1 MRRGFYFRLAA
12 EGISKNRKFYF
23 PYILTCICMVMM
35 FYIVAYL
42 SMSADFS
49 GIFGG
54 DMLQSMLG
62 FGVFV
67 IGIFSLIFLY
77 YTNSFLIRRRQKEFG
92 LYNILG
98 MGKRNLV
105 KILLWENILTAV
117 VSIAA
122 GLVFG
127 ILFSKLAEM
136 AAVKILGGKTGFDMN
151 FAAKP
156 VIWTVIL
163 FLAITLLIMLRMVIS
178 IFRLRPV
185 EMLRSENTGEKPPK
199 ANWMLA
205 ILGAALLGAA
215 YYLAVAVL
223 DPMAAMVLFFLAVV
237 MVILATYFLFI
248 AGSVALCRL
257 LQRNKRYYYKTKH
270 FISISSMTYRMK
282 RNGAGLASICILS
295 TMVLV
300 TVSSTTCLFAQS
312 EDAVNKRYPNDVSV
326 QISFADQT
334 ALSEEDTELYINSV
348 EDILDEYGETAENLE
363 DYRMYS
369 LSAYQ
374 SGAEFMIDL
383 NSGELTEQTDL
394 DIGQI
399 RSIYVI
405 PLEDYNRLSG
415 TDVELADD
423 EALIYPYKMEYEY
436 DTVHFEG
443 FDTWKAEKMDS
454 EPFEIG
460 EADANAMGSLFVVAK
475 DVSVLEQMCQ
485 IKNDSLEGDG
495 TSSIQRCYSFDMGCG
510 DEKQSEIYD
519 EIRDRFMALS
529 EENDSGNYVYWYTES
544 KAASR
549 AEYIA
554 LFGGLFF
561 LGILL
566 GAVFLFG
573 TVLIMYYKQIS
584 EGYEDQDRFDILM
597 KVGMSRK
604 EVKQSINSQVLT
616 VFFLPLIAAG
626 VHLAFAYP
634 LISRILKLI
643 SAGTDEKLFLFVTA
657 CCYLVFALFYVV
669 LYWVTSKSYYTIVS
683 AKEKDRQK

>member
-1 MRRGFYFRLAA
+1 MRRGFYLKLAA

-23 PYILTCICMVMM
+23 PYFLTCICMVMM